1 MSKRNIK
8 EIEKSWLDGPYDDET
23 KNEIRRLQK
32 EDPSALEDAFYK
44 DLSFGT
50 GGMRGIMGVGT
61 NRMNIYTIGK
71 ATQGLANYIN
81 ENLKT
86 NNHPS
91 VVICYDSRHHSHHF
105 AIWCAR
111 VLAGNGIDV
120 WVSKEL
126 RPTPFTSFMVRKKEA
141 VAGIMLTASH
151 NTKEYNGYKVY
162 GPDGAQVVAPHDKGI
177 VDAFY
182 KVASMDEVKIA
193 PSDSKHIQE
202 LTTEDDDL
210 FIKAISHLQIH
221 PQESKDFGDQIKII
235 YSSLHGCGI
244 TLIPKSFESWG
255 LTNYEF
261 VEKQVI
267 PDGDFPTVIKPNPEE
282 LEALSMGIEQMKK
295 NNGDIFIANDPD
307 ADRVGV
313 VCMHEGKPYP
323 LTGNEIA
330 TICFYHIV
338 NTMQQRDTLTRNH
351 ACISTIVTTR
361 LLQKIAADFK
371 VHYFDVLTGFKYIG
385 EKIHQFEQEEN
396 PHQFLFGAEE
406 SYGYLI
412 GTHSRDKDAM
422 VSSCMIAQIALHL
435 KLQGLTLVDQLHDI
449 YQLYFIHRQAQK
461 VIALEDS
468 ETGLKKKD
476 LIMKKLRDPH
486 LTKLD
491 GESIVRIEDYNSGKW
506 HDLITNEKGKLELPK
521 SDVLVFKLED
531 ESQFIIRPS
540 GTEPKIKIYGMM
552 LLKSF
557 LTVPKGI
564 KDLEV
569 ILQDRL
575 QKIHNMLTS

>member
-1 MSKRNIK
+1 MSKRNIN
-8 EIEKSWLDGPYDDET
+8 EIVKSWLDGPYDNET
-23 KNEIRRLQK
+23 KNEILSLQK

-81 ENLKT
+81 EHLKT
-86 NNHPS
+86 NDHPS
-91 VVICYDSRHHSHHF
+91 CVICYDSRHHSHEF
-105 AIWCAR
+105 ATWCAR
-111 VLAGNGIDV
+111 VLAGNGIEV
-120 WVSKEL
+120 WISKEL
-126 RPTPFTSFMVRKKEA
+126 RPTPFTSFMMRKKEA

-182 KVASMDEVKIA
+182 NIKSMDDVNVASA
-193 PSDSKHIQE
+193 DSQLIKE

-210 FIKAISHLQIH
+210 FIKAIAKLQIH
-221 PQESKDFGDQIKII
+221 PQEANDFGDQIKII

-244 TLIPKSFESWG
+244 TLIPQAFESWG

-261 VEKQVI
+261 VKKQVI
-267 PDGDFPTVIKPNPEE
+267 ADGDFPTVIKPNPED
-282 LEALSMGIEQMKK
+282 LEALSMGTKQMIK
-295 NNGDIFIANDPD
+295 NHGDIFIANDPD

-330 TICFYHIV
+330 AICFYHIV
-338 NTMQQRDTLTRNH
+338 NTMQQKETLTRNH
-351 ACISTIVTTR
+351 ACVSTIVTTR
-361 LLQKIAADFK
+361 LLKKIANDFK
-371 VHYFDVLTGFKYIG
+371 VHYYDVLTGFKYIG

-412 GTHSRDKDAM
+412 GTHSRDKDAI
-422 VSSCMIAQIALHL
+422 VASCMIAQIALHL
-435 KLQGLTLVDQLHDI
+435 KLKGLTLVDLLHDI
-449 YQLYFIHRQAQK
+449 YQLYFIHKEAQK

-468 ETGLKKKD
+468 PEGLKKKEH
-476 LIMKKLRDPH
+476 IMQALRDPN

-491 GESIVRIEDYNSGKW
+491 DESIVRIEDYQSGKW
-506 HDLITNEKGKLELPK
+506 HNLITNESGKLDLPK
-521 SDVLVFKLED
+521 SDVLVFELED
-531 ESQFIIRPS
+531 ESRFIIRPS
-540 GTEPKIKIYGMM
+540 GTEPKVKIYGMM
-552 LLKSF
+552 IFRSF

-564 KDLEV
+564 KEV
-569 ILQDRL
+569 EKMLQERL
-575 QKIHNMLTS
+575 DAIHKKLIS